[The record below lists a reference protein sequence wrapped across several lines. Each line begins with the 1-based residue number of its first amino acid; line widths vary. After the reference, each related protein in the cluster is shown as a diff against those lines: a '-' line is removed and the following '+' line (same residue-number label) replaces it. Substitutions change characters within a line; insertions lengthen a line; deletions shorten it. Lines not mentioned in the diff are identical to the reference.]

1 MPKHRQTLRVR
12 IPPYQYPRTA
22 WRRSLHAELNAAAK
36 LRRVAYGPKDK
47 LELIVVL
54 YLDAVQLDFHDVDN
68 RLKDIMDAL
77 QGRAGGSGSNH
88 PLRPIVPNDHQIWR
102 VLIEKRLPPGQ
113 SHGMGHLV
121 VRKYRDRGH
130 PKVHRT
136 GYPRSSPRPLIPS

>member
-1 MPKHRQTLRVR
+1 MPKPRQTLRIR

-22 WRRSLHAELNAAAK
+22 WRRSLHAQLDAEAT
-36 LRRVAYGPKDK
+36 RRSVAYGPKDK

-54 YLDAVQLDFHDVDN
+54 YLDALKLNFHDVDN

-77 QGRAGGSGSNH
+77 QGRAGGSKSTR

-121 VRKYRDRGH
+121 VRKFRDRAIPRPTAPATYD
-130 PKVHRT
+130 PKV
-136 GYPRSSPRPLIPS
+136 GG

>member
-1 MPKHRQTLRVR
+1 MPKPRQTLRIR

-22 WRRSLHAELNAAAK
+22 WRRSLHAQVDAEAT
-36 LRRVAYGPKDK
+36 RRGVAYGPKDK

-77 QGRAGGSGSNH
+77 QGRAGGPKSKR
-88 PLRPIVPNDHQIWR
+88 PLRRIVPNDHQIWR
-102 VLIEKRLPPGQ
+102 ALIEKRLPPGQ

-121 VRKYRDRGH
+121 VRKYRQDIHARI
-130 PKVHRT
+130 HRT
-136 GYPRSSPRPLIPS
+136 GYRRKA

>member
-22 WRRSLHAELNAAAK
+22 WRRSLHAELDAEAMK
-36 LRRVAYGPKDK
+36 RGVAYGPKDK

-54 YLDAVQLDFHDVDN
+54 YLDAVRLDFHDVDN

-77 QGRAGGSGSNH
+77 QGRAGGPKSKRT
-88 PLRPIVPNDHQIWR
+88 LRAIVPNDHQIWR

-121 VRKYRDRGH
+121 VRKYRDRTH
-130 PKVHRT
+130 PKAHRT
-136 GYPRSSPRPLIPS
+136 GYARS